1 MGERI
6 SMKGKSILEIII
18 VFVLTSLLS
27 WWLGAQF
34 AQSTLDREVQR
45 WISGAIFIVIS
56 LTIMALTRRPWRE
69 YGLTLKDWR
78 LSVDIGMTGYVARFI
93 PVGAVFALILLGTSY
108 QTWLGGVITFVAEIA
123 GIWLLLTMLKRQDAK
138 DPEGEVRRSKVKN
151 NVVLLGGLLLLPIG
165 LSIVTGRSTLLVTS
179 TVLWQL
185 IVSGFGE
192 EIRYRG
198 YYQSR
203 VNQEFG
209 KPYQIVG
216 IRFGLGLIVSSIL
229 FGLVHAFNTFN
240 PLIGQ
245 YALAWPWALWTLVG
259 GFFFGL
265 LREKTD
271 DVVACTIA
279 HGGLDA
285 VGEGLAI
292 VMGLTL

>member
-1 MGERI
+1 
-6 SMKGKSILEIII
+6 MKGKSILEVVI
-18 VFVLTSLLS
+18 VFALMSLLT
-27 WWLGAQF
+27 WWLNAQLQPLGF
-34 AQSTLDREVQR
+34 EARR
-45 WISGAIFIVIS
+45 WLGGFIFIALS
-56 LTIMALTRRPWRE
+56 LIIMALTRRPWRE

-78 LSVDIGMTGYVARFI
+78 LSFDIGMMGYVARFV
-93 PVGAVFALILLGTSY
+93 PMGVLFAVILLGETYRS
-108 QTWLGGVITFVAEIA
+108 WLGGAILFVAEAI

-138 DPEGEVRRSKVKN
+138 DPSGAGRRSRAKN
-151 NVVLLGGLLLLPIG
+151 NVILLGGLLLLPIV
-165 LSIVTGRSTLLVTS
+165 LSIFTGHATLLVTS

-209 KPYQIVG
+209 RPYQIRG
-216 IRFGLGLIVSSIL
+216 IRCGPGLIVSSIL
-229 FGLVHAFNTFN
+229 FGLIHATQTFN
-240 PLIGQ
+240 PLLGQ
-245 YALAWPWALWTLVG
+245 YDFAWPWGLWTLAG

>member
-1 MGERI
+1 
-6 SMKGKSILEIII
+6 MKGKSIFEVVI
-18 VFVLTSLLS
+18 VFVLMSLLT
-27 WWLGAQF
+27 WWLNAQL
-34 AQSTLDREVQR
+34 QSLDFEARR
-45 WISGAIFIVIS
+45 WIGGAIFIALS
-56 LTIMALTRRPWRE
+56 LIIMALTRRPWRA

-78 LSVDIGMTGYVARFI
+78 LSFDVGMMGYVARFV
-93 PVGAVFALILLGTSY
+93 PVGAVFGLVLLGISY
-108 QTWLGGVITFVAEIA
+108 RTWLGGALLFAAEA
-123 GIWLLLTMLKRQDAK
+123 LGIWLLLSMLRRQDAK
-138 DPEGEVRRSKVKN
+138 DLSGDVRRSKVKN
-151 NVVLLGGLLLLPIG
+151 NVILLGGLLLLPIVLG
-165 LSIVTGRSTLLVTS
+165 VALNRSPLTVTS

-209 KPYQIVG
+209 KPYLIMG
-216 IRFGLGLIVSSIL
+216 ICFGPGLIVSSIL

-245 YALAWPWALWTLVG
+245 YELAWPWALFTLVG
-259 GFFFGL
+259 GLFFGL

-285 VGEGLAI
+285 VGESLAI
-292 VMGLTL
+292 VMGLNL

>member
-1 MGERI
+1 
-6 SMKGKSILEIII
+6 MKGKSIIEVVI
-18 VFVLTSLLS
+18 VFVLMSLLT
-27 WWLGAQF
+27 WWLNAELQPLGFEA
-34 AQSTLDREVQR
+34 RR
-45 WISGAIFIVIS
+45 WLGGFIFIALS
-56 LTIMALTRRPWRE
+56 LIIMALTRRPWRE
-69 YGLTLKDWR
+69 YGLTLKAWR
-78 LSVDIGMTGYVARFI
+78 LSFDVGMTGYVVRI
-93 PVGAVFALILLGTSY
+93 VPVGVLFALILLGESY
-108 QTWLGGVITFVAEIA
+108 RSWLGGVILLVAVIV
-123 GIWLLLTMLKRQDAK
+123 GIWLLLTMLKRQDAT
-138 DPEGEVRRSKVKN
+138 DPSGDVRRSKVRN
-151 NVVLLGGLLLLPIG
+151 NVILLGGLLLLPIV
-165 LSIVTGRSTLLVTS
+165 LSIITGRSTLLVTS

-209 KPYQIVG
+209 KPYQIMG

-229 FGLVHAFNTFN
+229 FGLIHATQSFN
-240 PLIGQ
+240 PLLGQ
-245 YALAWPWALWTLVG
+245 YDFAWPWGLWTLMG

-271 DVVACTIA
+271 DVTACTIA

>member
-1 MGERI
+1 
-6 SMKGKSILEIII
+6 MKGKSILEVVS
-18 VFVLTSLLS
+18 VFVLMSVLT
-27 WWLGAQF
+27 WWLN
-34 AQSTLDREVQR
+34 VQLQPLGSEARR
-45 WISGAIFIVIS
+45 WLGGFIFIALS
-56 LTIMALTRRPWRE
+56 LIIMALTRRPWRE

-78 LSVDIGMTGYVARFI
+78 LSFDAGMTGYVARLV
-93 PVGAVFALILLGTSY
+93 PMGVLLAVVLLGENYRWSWPGSVILLIAGM
-108 QTWLGGVITFVAEIA
+108 A
-123 GIWLLLTMLKRQDAK
+123 GIWLLLTMLKRQEAK
-138 DPEGEVRRSKVKN
+138 DPSANARRSKARN
-151 NVVLLGGLLLLPIG
+151 NVIVLGGLLLLPIA
-165 LSIVTGRSTLLVTS
+165 LSIFTGRATLLVTS

-209 KPYQIVG
+209 RPYQIMG
-216 IRFGLGLIVSSIL
+216 ICFGPGLIVSSIL
-229 FGLVHAFNTFN
+229 FGVVHAFNTFN

-245 YALAWPWALWTLVG
+245 YELAWPWALFTLAG

>member
-1 MGERI
+1 VDRRRDLHRALVDHHGADAASLARVWPDA
-6 SMKGKSILEIII
+6 KRLALE
-18 VFVLTSLLS
+18 FRHRHDGLRGALL
-27 WWLGAQF
+27 
-34 AQSTLDREVQR
+34 
-45 WISGAIFIVIS
+45 
-56 LTIMALTRRPWRE
+56 
-69 YGLTLKDWR
+69 
-78 LSVDIGMTGYVARFI
+78 
-93 PVGAVFALILLGTSY
+93 
-108 QTWLGGVITFVAEIA
+108 FVAEA
-123 GIWLLLTMLKRQDAK
+123 LGIWLLLTMLRRQDAR
-138 DPEGEVRRSKVKN
+138 DPTGDARRSKVKN
-151 NVVLLGGLLLLPIG
+151 DLILLGGLLLLPIA
-165 LSIVTGRSTLLVTS
+165 LSIVTGRATLLVIS

-209 KPYQIVG
+209 KPYQIMGV
-216 IRFGLGLIVSSIL
+216 RFGPGLIVSSIL

-240 PLIGQ
+240 PLNGQ
-245 YALAWPWALWTLVG
+245 YDLAWPWALFTLVS

>member
-1 MGERI
+1 
-6 SMKGKSILEIII
+6 MKGKSILEVSI

-27 WWLGAQF
+27 WWLGAQL
-34 AQSTLDREVQR
+34 QSLDFELRR
-45 WISGAIFIVIS
+45 WLGGFIFIALS
-56 LTIMALTRRPWRE
+56 LIIMALTRRPWRE
-69 YGLTLKDWR
+69 YGLTLEDWR
-78 LSVDIGMTGYVARFI
+78 LSFDVGMTGYVARFV
-93 PVGAVFALILLGTSY
+93 PVGAVFAVVLLGESY
-108 QTWLGGVITFVAEIA
+108 RSWLGGAILVVAEIA

-138 DPEGEVRRSKVKN
+138 DPSGDVRRSKVKN
-151 NVVLLGGLLLLPIG
+151 NVILLGGLLLLPIV
-165 LSIVTGRSTLLVTS
+165 LSIFMNRAPLLVIS

-209 KPYQIVG
+209 RPYQIMGV
-216 IRFGLGLIVSSIL
+216 RFGPGLIVSLIL
-229 FGLVHAFNTFN
+229 FGLSHALNTFN

-245 YALAWPWALWTLVG
+245 YDFAWPWALFTLAG

-271 DVVACTIA
+271 DVTACTIA

-292 VMGLTL
+292 VMGLAL

>member
-1 MGERI
+1 
-6 SMKGKSILEIII
+6 MKGKSILEVVV
-18 VFVLTSLLS
+18 VFGLTSLFS
-27 WWLGAQF
+27 WWLGAQLLP
-34 AQSTLDREVQR
+34 LDFEVRR
-45 WISGAIFIVIS
+45 WIGGAIFIALS
-56 LTIMALTRRPWRE
+56 LIIMALTRRPWRE

-78 LSVDIGMTGYVARFI
+78 LSFDTGMMGYVARLV
-93 PVGAVFALILLGTSY
+93 PVGVLFAVILLGETYRS
-108 QTWLGGVITFVAEIA
+108 WLGGAIIFVAEIA

-138 DPEGEVRRSKVKN
+138 DPAGDVRRSKVKN
-151 NVVLLGGLLLLPIG
+151 NVILLGGLLLLPIV
-165 LSIVTGRSTLLVTS
+165 LSIFTGRSTLLVTS

-209 KPYQIVG
+209 KPYQIMG
-216 IRFGLGLIVSSIL
+216 IRFGPGLVVSSIL

-240 PLIGQ
+240 PLLGQ
-245 YALAWPWALWTLVG
+245 YELAWPWALFTLAG

-271 DVVACTIA
+271 DVLACTIA

-292 VMGLTL
+292 VMGVTL

>member
-1 MGERI
+1 
-6 SMKGKSILEIII
+6 MKGKSILEAVI
-18 VFVLTSLLS
+18 VFGLSSLFS
-27 WWLGAQF
+27 WWLNAQF
-34 AQSTLDREVQR
+34 AQASIDREVQR
-45 WISGAIFIVIS
+45 WIGGAIFIAIS
-56 LTIMALTRRPWRE
+56 LIIMALTRRPWRE

-78 LSVDIGMTGYVARFI
+78 ASFDIGMTGYVARFI
-93 PVGAVFALILLGTSY
+93 PVGALLGLVLLNITY
-108 QTWLGGVITFVAEIA
+108 RTWLGGALLFVAEA
-123 GIWLLLTMLKRQDAK
+123 LGIWVLLTMLRRQAAK
-138 DPEGEVRRSKVKN
+138 DPMGDARRSKVKN
-151 NVVLLGGLLLLPIG
+151 NILLLGGLLLLPIV
-165 LSIVTGRSTLLVTS
+165 LSIITGRAALLVTS

-209 KPYQIVG
+209 KPYQIMGV
-216 IRFGLGLIVSSIL
+216 RFGPGLIVSAVL

-245 YALAWPWALWTLVG
+245 YNLAWPWALWTLMG

-292 VMGLTL
+292 MMGVTL

>member
-1 MGERI
+1 
-6 SMKGKSILEIII
+6 MKGKSILEVII
-18 VFVLTSLLS
+18 VFALTALFS

-34 AQSTLDREVQR
+34 AQSALDREVQR

-78 LSVDIGMTGYVARFI
+78 LSFDIGMTGYVARFI
-93 PVGAVFALILLGTSY
+93 PVAAIFVLVLFKLNY
-108 QTWLGGVITFVAEIA
+108 YDWLGGVIIFVAEIA

-138 DPEGEVRRSKVKN
+138 DPSGDERRSKVKN

-209 KPYQIVG
+209 KPYQIMG

-245 YALAWPWALWTLVG
+245 YTLAWPWALFTVAG

>member
-1 MGERI
+1 
-6 SMKGKSILEIII
+6 MKGKSIIEVII
-18 VFVLTSLLS
+18 VFALMSLFS
-27 WWLGAQF
+27 WWLNAQL
-34 AQSTLDREVQR
+34 QSLDFEARR
-45 WISGAIFIVIS
+45 WVGGAIFIALS
-56 LTIMALTRRPWRE
+56 LIIMALTRRPWRE

-78 LSVDIGMTGYVARFI
+78 LSFDRGMAGYVARFI
-93 PVGAVFALILLGTSY
+93 PVGVIFALVLLKVNYYDWPGGAIVFA
-108 QTWLGGVITFVAEIA
+108 AEIA
-123 GIWLLLTMLKRQDAK
+123 GIWLLLTMLKRQDAN
-138 DPEGEVRRSKVKN
+138 DPSGDVRRSKVKN
-151 NVVLLGGLLLLPIG
+151 DVILLGGLLLLPIV
-165 LSIVTGRSTLLVTS
+165 LSIFTGRSTLLVTS

-209 KPYQIVG
+209 KPYQIMGV
-216 IRFGLGLIVSSIL
+216 RFGPGLIVSSLL

-245 YALAWPWALWTLVG
+245 YELAWPWALWTLVG

>member
-1 MGERI
+1 
-6 SMKGKSILEIII
+6 MKGKSILEVII
-18 VFVLTSLLS
+18 VFGLTSLLS
-27 WWLGAQF
+27 WWLGAQL
-34 AQSTLDREVQR
+34 QSLDLEVRR
-45 WISGAIFIVIS
+45 WISGFIFIAIS
-56 LTIMALTRRPWRE
+56 LIIMALTRRPWRE

-78 LSVDIGMTGYVARFI
+78 LSFDVGMTGYVARFI
-93 PVGAVFALILLGTSY
+93 PVGAVFAVILLGMSY
-108 QTWLGGVITFVAEIA
+108 LTWLGGAIIFAAEIA
-123 GIWLLLTMLKRQDAK
+123 GIWLLLTMLKRQEAK
-138 DPEGEVRRSKVKN
+138 DPAGDVRRSKVKN
-151 NVVLLGGLLLLPIG
+151 NVILLGGLLLLPIV
-165 LSIVTGRSTLLVTS
+165 LSLFMGRATLLVTS

-209 KPYQIVG
+209 QPYQLMG
-216 IRFGLGLIVSSIL
+216 IRFGPGLIISSIL
-229 FGLVHAFNTFN
+229 FGLIHATQTFN

-245 YALAWPWALWTLVG
+245 YDFAWPWGLFTLGG

-271 DVVACTIA
+271 DVIACTIA

>member
-1 MGERI
+1 
-6 SMKGKSILEIII
+6 MKGKSIIEVII
-18 VFVLTSLLS
+18 VFALTSLLS
-27 WWLGAQF
+27 WWLGAQL
-34 AQSTLDREVQR
+34 QSLGSEVRR
-45 WISGAIFIVIS
+45 WISGFIFIAIS
-56 LTIMALTRRPWRE
+56 LIIMALTRRPWRE

-78 LSVDIGMTGYVARFI
+78 LSFDVGMTGYVARFI
-93 PVGAVFALILLGTSY
+93 PLGVLFAVILLGESY
-108 QTWLGGVITFVAEIA
+108 KSWLGGPIIFVAEIA

-138 DPEGEVRRSKVKN
+138 DPSGDVRRSKVKN
-151 NVVLLGGLLLLPIG
+151 TIVLLGGLLLLPIV
-165 LSIVTGRSTLLVTS
+165 LSIFTGRSTLLVTS
-179 TVLWQL
+179 MVLWQL

-209 KPYQIVG
+209 KPFQIMG
-216 IRFGLGLIVSSIL
+216 IRFGPGLIVSSIL

-245 YALAWPWALWTLVG
+245 YDLAWPWALFTLMG

>member
-1 MGERI
+1 
-6 SMKGKSILEIII
+6 MKGKSILEVVI
-18 VFVLTSLLS
+18 VLGLSSLFT
-27 WWLGAQF
+27 WWLNAQF
-34 AQSTLDREVQR
+34 AQSAIDREVQR
-45 WISGAIFIVIS
+45 WIGGAIFIAIS
-56 LTIMALTRRPWRE
+56 LIIMALTRQPWRE

-78 LSVDIGMTGYVARFI
+78 LSFDIGMAGYVARFI
-93 PVGAVFALILLGTSY
+93 PLGALFALVLLGFGY
-108 QTWLGGVITFVAEIA
+108 RTWLGGALLFVAEA
-123 GIWLLLTMLKRQDAK
+123 LGIWVLLTMLRRQAAK
-138 DPEGEVRRSKVKN
+138 DPLGDARRSKVKN
-151 NVVLLGGLLLLPIG
+151 NIILLGGLLLLPIV
-165 LSIVTGRSTLLVTS
+165 LSIITGRATLLVTS

-209 KPYQIVG
+209 KPYQIMSV
-216 IRFGLGLIVSSIL
+216 RFGPGLIVSAVL

-245 YALAWPWALWTLVG
+245 YNLAWPWALWTLIG

>member
-1 MGERI
+1 
-6 SMKGKSILEIII
+6 MKGKSILEVII
-18 VFVLTSLLS
+18 VFGLTSLLT
-27 WWLGAQF
+27 WWLGAQL
-34 AQSTLDREVQR
+34 QSLNFEVRR
-45 WISGAIFIVIS
+45 WISGIIFIAIS
-56 LTIMALTRRPWRE
+56 LVIMALTRRPWRE
-69 YGLTLKDWR
+69 YGLTLKGWR
-78 LSVDIGMTGYVARFI
+78 LSFDIGLTGYVARFI
-93 PVGAVFALILLGTSY
+93 PVGAVFALALLKVSY
-108 QTWLGGVITFVAEIA
+108 YEWLGSAIVLGAEIA

-138 DPEGEVRRSKVKN
+138 DPSGDARRSKVKT
-151 NVVLLGGLLLLPIG
+151 NVILLGGLLLLPIV
-165 LSIVTGRSTLLVTS
+165 LSFFVGRATLLVTS

-209 KPYQIVG
+209 QPYQLMGV
-216 IRFGLGLIVSSIL
+216 RFGPGLIVSSIL
-229 FGLVHAFNTFN
+229 FGLVHATQTFN

-245 YALAWPWALWTLVG
+245 YDFAWPWALFTLGG

-265 LREKTD
+265 LREKTG
-271 DVVACTIA
+271 DVTACTIA

-292 VMGLTL
+292 VMGLSL

>member
-1 MGERI
+1 
-6 SMKGKSILEIII
+6 MKGKSIIEVVI
-18 VFVLTSLLS
+18 VFVLMSLLT
-27 WWLGAQF
+27 WWLNAELQPLGFEA
-34 AQSTLDREVQR
+34 RR
-45 WISGAIFIVIS
+45 WLGGFIFIALS
-56 LTIMALTRRPWRE
+56 LIIMALTRRPWRE
-69 YGLTLKDWR
+69 YGLTLKAWR
-78 LSVDIGMTGYVARFI
+78 LSFDVGMTGYVVRI
-93 PVGAVFALILLGTSY
+93 VPVGVLFALILLGESY
-108 QTWLGGVITFVAEIA
+108 RSWLGGVILLVAVIV
-123 GIWLLLTMLKRQDAK
+123 GIWLLLTMLKRQDTK
-138 DPEGEVRRSKVKN
+138 DPSGDMRRSKVRN
-151 NVVLLGGLLLLPIG
+151 NVILLGGLLLLPIV
-165 LSIVTGRSTLLVTS
+165 LSIITGRSTLLVTS

-209 KPYQIVG
+209 KPYQIMG

-229 FGLVHAFNTFN
+229 FGLIHATQSFN
-240 PLIGQ
+240 PLLGQ
-245 YALAWPWALWTLVG
+245 YDFAWPWGLWTLMG

-271 DVVACTIA
+271 DVTACTIA

>member
-1 MGERI
+1 
-6 SMKGKSILEIII
+6 MKGKSIFEALI
-18 VFVLTSLLS
+18 VFGLTSLLS
-27 WWLGAQF
+27 WWLGAQL
-34 AQSTLDREVQR
+34 QSLDFELRR
-45 WISGAIFIVIS
+45 WLGGFIFIALS
-56 LTIMALTRRPWRE
+56 LIIMASTRRPWRE

-78 LSVDIGMTGYVARFI
+78 LSFDVGLTGYVARFI
-93 PVGAVFALILLGTSY
+93 PVGAVFALVLLKLNY
-108 QTWLGGVITFVAEIA
+108 YEWLGGAIVFVAEIA
-123 GIWLLLTMLKRQDAK
+123 GIWLLLTMLKRQDTK
-138 DPEGEVRRSKVKN
+138 DPSGDVRRSKVKN
-151 NVVLLGGLLLLPIG
+151 NVILLGGLLLLPIA

-209 KPYQIVG
+209 RPYQLMG
-216 IRFGLGLIVSSIL
+216 IRFGPGLIVSSIL

-245 YALAWPWALWTLVG
+245 YDFAWPWALFTLGG

-265 LREKTD
+265 LREKTG
-271 DVVACTIA
+271 DVIACTIA

-292 VMGLTL
+292 VMGLAL

>member
-1 MGERI
+1 
-6 SMKGKSILEIII
+6 MKGKSILEISV
-18 VFVLTSLLS
+18 VFVLISVIGWFSGAAYQQWGLS
-27 WWLGAQF
+27 FEVRRWLGG
-34 AQSTLDREVQR
+34 V
-45 WISGAIFIVIS
+45 IFIATTLIV
-56 LTIMALTRRPWRE
+56 MALTRRPWRD

-78 LSVDIGMTGYVARFI
+78 LSLDIGMTGYVARFV
-93 PVGAVFALILLGTSY
+93 PVSAVLVLALSGITY
-108 QTWLGGVITFVAEIA
+108 RTWLGGVLLFFAEA
-123 GIWLLLTMLKRQDAK
+123 LGVWLLLTMLARQNAR
-138 DPEGEVRRSKVKN
+138 DPSGQQRRSKVRN
-151 NVVLLGGLLLLPIG
+151 NLMLLGGLLLLPIVLG
-165 LSIVTGRSTLLVTS
+165 VVLNRSPLTVAS
-179 TVLWQL
+179 TVFWQL

-198 YYQSR
+198 YNQSR

-209 KPYQIVG
+209 KPYQIMG
-216 IRFGLGLIVSSIL
+216 IRFGPGLIIASIL
-229 FGLVHAFNTFN
+229 FGLSHATQTFN

-245 YALAWPWALWTLVG
+245 YDFAWPWSLFTLVG

-285 VGEGLAI
+285 VGESLAI

>member
-1 MGERI
+1 M
-6 SMKGKSILEIII
+6 
-18 VFVLTSLLS
+18 SLFS
-27 WWLGAQF
+27 WWLDAQF
-34 AQSTLDREVQR
+34 TQSSLDREVQR
-45 WISGAIFIVIS
+45 WIGGAIFIAIS
-56 LTIMALTRRPWRE
+56 LIIMALTRRPWRE

-78 LSVDIGMTGYVARFI
+78 LSFDIGMTGYVARFI
-93 PVGAVFALILLGTSY
+93 PVGAVFGLVLLGISY
-108 QTWLGGVITFVAEIA
+108 RTWLGGVLLFVAEA
-123 GIWLLLTMLKRQDAK
+123 LGIWLLLTMLRRQDAR
-138 DPEGEVRRSKVKN
+138 DPTGDARRSKARN
-151 NVVLLGGLLLLPIG
+151 NVILLGGLLLLPIA
-165 LSIVTGRSTLLVTS
+165 LSIITSRATLLVTL

-192 EIRYRG
+192 EMRYRG

-209 KPYQIVG
+209 KPYHIMG
-216 IRFGLGLIVSSIL
+216 IRFGPGLIISSIL
-229 FGLVHAFNTFN
+229 FGLAHAFNMFN

-245 YALAWPWALWTLVG
+245 YALAWPWALFTLMSG
-259 GFFFGL
+259 SFFGL

>member
-1 MGERI
+1 
-6 SMKGKSILEIII
+6 MKGKSILEVVI
-18 VFVLTSLLS
+18 VFGLSSLFS
-27 WWLGAQF
+27 WWLNAQF
-34 AQSTLDREVQR
+34 AQASIDREVQR
-45 WISGAIFIVIS
+45 WIGGAIFIAIS
-56 LTIMALTRRPWRE
+56 LIIMALTRRPWRE

-78 LSVDIGMTGYVARFI
+78 ASFDIGMTGYVARFI
-93 PVGAVFALILLGTSY
+93 PVGALLGLVLLNITY
-108 QTWLGGVITFVAEIA
+108 RTWLGGALLFVAEA
-123 GIWLLLTMLKRQDAK
+123 LGIWVLLTMLRRQAAK
-138 DPEGEVRRSKVKN
+138 DPMGDARRSKVKN
-151 NVVLLGGLLLLPIG
+151 NILLLGGLLLLPIV
-165 LSIVTGRSTLLVTS
+165 LSIITGRATLLVTS

-209 KPYQIVG
+209 KPYQIMSV
-216 IRFGLGLIVSSIL
+216 RFGPGLIVSAVL

-245 YALAWPWALWTLVG
+245 YNLAWPWALWTLMG

-292 VMGLTL
+292 VMGLAL

>member
-1 MGERI
+1 V
-6 SMKGKSILEIII
+6 KHN
-18 VFVLTSLLS
+18 
-27 WWLGAQF
+27 
-34 AQSTLDREVQR
+34 
-45 WISGAIFIVIS
+45 VI
-56 LTIMALTRRPWRE
+56 
-69 YGLTLKDWR
+69 
-78 LSVDIGMTGYVARFI
+78 
-93 PVGAVFALILLGTSY
+93 
-108 QTWLGGVITFVAEIA
+108 
-123 GIWLLLTMLKRQDAK
+123 
-138 DPEGEVRRSKVKN
+138 
-151 NVVLLGGLLLLPIG
+151 LLGGLLLLPIA
-165 LSIVTGRSTLLVTS
+165 LSIFTGRAVLLITS

-209 KPYQIVG
+209 RPYQLMG
-216 IRFGLGLIVSSIL
+216 IHFGPGLIVSSIL
-229 FGLVHAFNTFN
+229 FGLSHAFNTFN

-245 YALAWPWALWTLVG
+245 YDLAWPWALFTLAG

-271 DVVACTIA
+271 DVIACTIA

>member
-1 MGERI
+1 
-6 SMKGKSILEIII
+6 MKGKSIVEVII
-18 VFVLTSLLS
+18 VFVVTSLFM
-27 WWLGAQF
+27 WWLNAQF
-34 AQSTLDREVQR
+34 DQASLDREVRR
-45 WISGAIFIVIS
+45 WLGGFIFIALS
-56 LTIMALTRRPWRE
+56 LIIMALTRRPWRE

-78 LSVDIGMTGYVARFI
+78 LSFDNGMTGYVARFI
-93 PVGAVFALILLGTSY
+93 PVGAVFAVVLLGIGYT
-108 QTWLGGVITFVAEIA
+108 TWLGGVLLFVAEIA
-123 GIWLLLTMLKRQDAK
+123 GIWLLLTTLKRQDAR
-138 DPEGEVRRSKVKN
+138 DPSGNVRRSKVKN
-151 NVVLLGGLLLLPIG
+151 NLVLLGGLLLLPIA
-165 LSIVTGRSTLLVTS
+165 LSIFTGRSTLLVTS

-209 KPYQIVG
+209 KPYQIGG
-216 IRFGLGLIVSSIL
+216 IRFGPGLIVSSIL
-229 FGLVHAFNTFN
+229 FGLVHAFNTFS

-245 YALAWPWALWTLVG
+245 YELAWPWALWTLMG

>member
-1 MGERI
+1 
-6 SMKGKSILEIII
+6 MKGKSILEVVI
-18 VFVLTSLLS
+18 VFVLTSLLM
-27 WWLGAQF
+27 WWLGAQLH
-34 AQSTLDREVQR
+34 ALDFEVRR
-45 WISGAIFIVIS
+45 WLSGFIFIVIS
-56 LTIMALTRRPWRE
+56 LIIMALTRRPWRE

-78 LSVDIGMTGYVARFI
+78 LSFDIGMTGYVARFV
-93 PVGAVFALILLGTSY
+93 PVGVLFAVILLGESY
-108 QTWLGGVITFVAEIA
+108 RSWLGGAIVFVAEIA
-123 GIWLLLTMLKRQDAK
+123 GIWLLLTMLKRQGVK
-138 DPEGEVRRSKVKN
+138 DPSGDMRRSKVKN
-151 NVVLLGGLLLLPIG
+151 NIILLGGLLLLPIV
-165 LSIVTGRSTLLVTS
+165 LSIFTGRATLLVTS

-209 KPYQIVG
+209 KPYQIGG
-216 IRFGLGLIVSSIL
+216 IRFGPGLIVSSIL
-229 FGLVHAFNTFN
+229 FGLIHATQTFN

-245 YALAWPWALWTLVG
+245 YDFAWPWAQFTLAG

-271 DVVACTIA
+271 DVTACTIA

-292 VMGLTL
+292 VMGVTL

>member
-1 MGERI
+1 
-6 SMKGKSILEIII
+6 MKGKSILEVVI
-18 VFVLTSLLS
+18 VFGLSSLFS
-27 WWLGAQF
+27 WWLNAQF
-34 AQSTLDREVQR
+34 AQASIDREVQR
-45 WISGAIFIVIS
+45 WIGGAIFIAIS
-56 LTIMALTRRPWRE
+56 LIIMALTRRPWRE

-78 LSVDIGMTGYVARFI
+78 ASFDIGMTGYVARFI
-93 PVGAVFALILLGTSY
+93 PVGALLGLVLLNITY
-108 QTWLGGVITFVAEIA
+108 RTWLGGALLFVAEA
-123 GIWLLLTMLKRQDAK
+123 LGIWVLLTMLRRQAAK
-138 DPEGEVRRSKVKN
+138 DPMGDARRSKVKN
-151 NVVLLGGLLLLPIG
+151 NILLLGGLLLLPIV
-165 LSIVTGRSTLLVTS
+165 LSIITGRAALLVTS

-209 KPYQIVG
+209 KPYQIMGV
-216 IRFGLGLIVSSIL
+216 RFGPGLIVSAVL

-245 YALAWPWALWTLVG
+245 YNLAWPWALWTLMG

-292 VMGLTL
+292 MMGVTL

>member
-1 MGERI
+1 MR
-6 SMKGKSILEIII
+6 GKSILEVVM

-34 AQSTLDREVQR
+34 QSLDFEVR
-45 WISGAIFIVIS
+45 HWLNGAIFIALS
-56 LTIMALTRRPWRE
+56 LIIMALTRRPWRE
-69 YGLTLKDWR
+69 YGLTLQDWR
-78 LSVDIGMTGYVARFI
+78 LSFDMGMTGYVARFI
-93 PVGAVFALILLGTSY
+93 PVGAVFVLVLLGGSY
-108 QTWLGGVITFVAEIA
+108 KSWLGGAILFIAEAI
-123 GIWLLLTMLKRQDAK
+123 GVWLLLTMLKRQEAK
-138 DPEGEVRRSKVKN
+138 DPTGAARRLRARGN
-151 NVVLLGGLLLLPIG
+151 LILLGGLLLLPIV
-165 LSIVTGRSTLLVTS
+165 LSIIVGQATLLVAS

-209 KPYQIVG
+209 RPYQIMG
-216 IRFGLGLIVSSIL
+216 IRFGPGLIVSSIL
-229 FGLVHAFNTFN
+229 FGLIHATQTFN

-245 YALAWPWALWTLVG
+245 YDFVWPWGLFTLMG

-265 LREKTD
+265 LREKTG

-285 VGEGLAI
+285 VGEGLAL
-292 VMGLTL
+292 VMGLNL